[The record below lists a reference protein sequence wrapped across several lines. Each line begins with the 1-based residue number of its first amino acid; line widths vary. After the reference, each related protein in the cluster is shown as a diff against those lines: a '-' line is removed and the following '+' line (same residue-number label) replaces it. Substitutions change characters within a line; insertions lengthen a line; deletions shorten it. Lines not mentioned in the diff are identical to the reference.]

1 MKRLTVIIALLLA
14 ACGGRNTSKNNS
26 LGTAAEADER
36 LFALPAIPAIITE
49 TADREAYLRDHYWD
63 NLNFADSLFFMHA
76 DTSAMLQAFAEYT
89 SICLTP
95 DDGDAVAALMQQA
108 SVSKTAFEYFG
119 MLAAEILHDPNS
131 PLYSDEL
138 YIPVLEAQ
146 VASPLLDKYEKIAPD
161 FNLRMAKQNR
171 IGHTANDFR
180 YTMADGRQSTLY
192 AVKARYTLLYFYNP
206 DCSMCREIT
215 EMLDA
220 SPMLNRMQADG
231 VLRVLAVYPDEDLA
245 AWSAHR
251 AKMPALWIN
260 AHDNNLTLRDGMVY
274 DLKAIPSLYLLDSE
288 KKVLIK
294 DTTDVDYIEYTLY
307 QLEAERSDS

>member
-1 MKRLTVIIALLLA
+1 MKRFIVIIALLLS
-14 ACGGRNTSKNNS
+14 ACGGRSTVKETSHN
-26 LGTAAEADER
+26 TAAEGDKR

-49 TADREAYLRDHYWD
+49 PSDREAYLRDHYWD
-63 NLNFADSLFFMHA
+63 NLNFADTLFFAQA

-95 DDGDAVAALMQQA
+95 DDGEAVAALMQRA
-108 SVSKTAFEYFG
+108 SASKIAFEFFG
-119 MLAAEILHDPNS
+119 MLADEILHDPNS

-146 VASPLLDKYEKIAPD
+146 VASPLLDKYEKIAPE

-171 IGHTANDFR
+171 IGYTANDFR
-180 YTMADGRQSTLY
+180 YTLADGRQSTLH
-192 AVKARYTLLYFYNP
+192 ALKARYTLLYFYNP
-206 DCSMCREIT
+206 DCSMCRDIT
-215 EMLDA
+215 DVLDA
-220 SPMLNRMQADG
+220 SPMLNRMQQEG
-231 VLRVLAVYPDEDLA
+231 MLRILAVYPDEDLS
-245 AWSAHR
+245 AWKAHYPQ
-251 AKMPALWIN
+251 MPALWIN
-260 AHDNNLTLRDGMVY
+260 AYDKSMTIRDGMVY